1 MVQVYLDRDA
11 TAEEWKEGTQAVKN
25 YYADPSTADSVFA
38 WFHQQAPALNG
49 LSNSAYVQTL
59 FQNGLGR
66 QANATELANY
76 IHKLDAYALDRDGV
90 AVEIAASAEAVSTIG
105 TVMVFEG
112 WM

>member
-1 MVQVYLDRDA
+1 
-11 TAEEWKEGTQAVKN
+11 VKN
-25 YYADPSTADSVFA
+25 YYADPSTASSVFA

-49 LSNSAYVQTL
+49 LSNAAYVQTL

-76 IHKLDAYALDRDGV
+76 VQKLDAKTLDRDWL
-90 AVEIAASAEAVSTIG
+90 AVEIASSAEAVSTIG
-105 TVMVFEG
+105 TVMVFDD